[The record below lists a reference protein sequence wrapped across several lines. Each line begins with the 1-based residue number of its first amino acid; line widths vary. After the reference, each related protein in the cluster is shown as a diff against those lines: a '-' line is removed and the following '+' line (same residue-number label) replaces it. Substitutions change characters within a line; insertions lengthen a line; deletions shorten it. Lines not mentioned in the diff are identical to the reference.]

1 MKNKKYIGF
10 LLIEAVALLA
20 LSFSETVKKES
31 IFSVLSVP
39 LTFIADNLGKLSS
52 SGAFGNTVSVII
64 YSLICLI
71 PVFVMLFKISKKTF
85 LIEDSVLV
93 TLSAVLFPLI
103 YFLINPAEMGAFG
116 LIKGESET
124 VCFAFWSVLGSY
136 LILKFTASLQKA
148 DSGKLQTLL
157 SLVLKIL
164 GAVFVF
170 AIFSTET
177 ETANSGLAGFVVNLF
192 AFINTVAPN
201 IFGVITV
208 FSGLAL
214 LDNFAADRY
223 SEETVKGAEKLSSL
237 CILGVKVSVV
247 ISALFNIFQLKYID
261 VLNDVSFSLNVPLFS
276 LGFILLMLIASSFIK
291 DSKALKEDNDAFI

>member
-10 LLIEAVALLA
+10 LLVEAVSVLL
-20 LSFSETVKKES
+20 LSLSDSVKKEG
-31 IFSVLSVP
+31 IFSVLSMP
-39 LTFIADNLGKLSS
+39 LTFVSDNLGKLSL
-52 SGAFGNTVSVII
+52 SGTFGNIISVIL

-71 PVFVMLFKISKKTF
+71 PVFVMLLRISRKTF
-85 LIEDSVLV
+85 VKEDSALV

-103 YFLINPAEMGAFG
+103 YFLINPSEMGAFG
-116 LIKGESET
+116 LIKNESET

-148 DSGKLQTLL
+148 DAMKLQTLL

-177 ETANSGLAGFVVNLF
+177 KTANSGFAGFTVNLF
-192 AFINTVAPN
+192 AFFNTVAPN
-201 IFGVITV
+201 VFGVITV
-208 FSGLAL
+208 LSAL
-214 LDNFAADRY
+214 TLLKDFGADRY

-247 ISALFNIFQLKYID
+247 ISALFNIYQLKYID
-261 VLNDVSFSLNVPLFS
+261 VLNDISFRLNIPLFS
-276 LGFILLMLIASSFIK
+276 LGFILLMLILSAYIK
-291 DSKALKEDNDAFI
+291 DSKALKEDNDSFI

>member
-31 IFSVLSVP
+31 IFSVLSMPV
-39 LTFIADNLGKLSS
+39 TFIADNLGKLSS

-157 SLVLKIL
+157 KIL

-170 AIFSTET
+170 VIFTAET
-177 ETANSGLAGFVVNLF
+177 KTANSGFAGFVINLF
-192 AFINTVAPN
+192 SFLNTVAPN
-201 IFGVITV
+201 VFGVLTV
-208 FSGLAL
+208 FSGLTL
-214 LDNFAADRY
+214 LYNFGADRY
-223 SEETVKGAEKLSSL
+223 SEDTVKSAEKLASL
-237 CILGVKVSVV
+237 CILGVKISVV
-247 ISALFNIFQLKYID
+247 ISALFNICQLKYID
-261 VLNDVSFSLNVPLFS
+261 VLNDISFSLNVPLFS
-276 LGFILLMLIASSFIK
+276 LGFILLMLILSYFIK